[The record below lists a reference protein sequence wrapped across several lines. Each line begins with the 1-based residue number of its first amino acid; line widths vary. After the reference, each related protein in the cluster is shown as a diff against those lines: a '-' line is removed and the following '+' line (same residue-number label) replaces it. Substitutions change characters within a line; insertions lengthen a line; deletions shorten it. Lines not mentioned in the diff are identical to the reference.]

1 MTNENRKKQQ
11 IFYKQIHGQQHAEKT
26 NFNTAFY
33 SITSSRCV
41 YNEMQVALYPEV

>member
-1 MTNENRKKQQ
+1 MKTERNSKS
-11 IFYKQIHGQQHAEKT
+11 FYKQIHGQQHAEKT